1 MTWKPSSVV
10 VCPLQSIVFDKME
23 EASSIG
29 LTIASLTDCL
39 WEDIEC
45 GKYQLLL
52 SNCTK

>member
-29 LTIASLTDCL
+29 LTIASLRDCL